1 MSAPH
6 LARRLGRALDRRSKE
21 EKFGVPSCYL
31 KALAACVLGGL
42 ISPGLAKLGYYAPH
56 QYSHSTASSL
66 GALIVPLAIITV
78 LLATIVAALYYGFI
92 SAYSSARDMVET
104 VVSVQKLIKDHVARR
119 RDHLLPR
126 GGGWVTLAAIL
137 LLPSSIRDDEIATAR
152 DVLMH
157 ETDESSSRH
166 VTRVVAH
173 LIWGLVRDGVRERR
187 RFLTGSISG
196 VLAAFTV
203 VPGIQSLLGLHF
215 GVWVGT
221 VLVVVLLLVG
231 GLIGG
236 WAGGL
241 GERRVP

>member
-1 MSAPH
+1 MRAPH
-6 LARRLGRALDRRSKE
+6 VARRFERALDRRSRE
-21 EKFGVPSCYL
+21 EKFGVPVCYL
-31 KALAACVLGGL
+31 KALAACAFGGL
-42 ISPGLAKLGYYAPH
+42 ISPGLTRFGYYAPH
-56 QYSHSTASSL
+56 HHSHSADSSL
-66 GALIVPLAIITV
+66 GALVVSLAIITIM
-78 LLATIVAALYYGFI
+78 LATIVVALYYGLI
-92 SAYSSARDMVET
+92 SAYSSARDVVET
-104 VVSVQKLIKDHVARR
+104 VASVRKLLKDHTARR

-126 GGGWVTLAAIL
+126 GDSWVTIAAIL

-166 VTRVVAH
+166 VARVVAQ
-173 LIWGLVRDGVRERR
+173 LIWGLVRDGVRERH

-196 VLAAFTV
+196 VLGAFTV

-215 GVWVGT
+215 SVWLGAI
-221 VLVVVLLLVG
+221 LVVVLVVVG

>member
-1 MSAPH
+1 MRAPSI
-6 LARRLGRALDRRSKE
+6 ARRLGRALDRRSRG
-21 EKFGVPSCYL
+21 EKFGVPVCYL
-31 KALAACVLGGL
+31 KALVACTFGSL

-56 QYSHSTASSL
+56 HYSHSAASSL
-66 GALIVPLAIITV
+66 GALVVSLAIIAV
-78 LLATIVAALYYGFI
+78 MLATIVAALYYALI
-92 SAYSSARDMVET
+92 SAYSSARDTAET
-104 VVSVQKLIKDHVARR
+104 VASVRRLLKDRAARR

-126 GGGWVTLAAIL
+126 GDGWVTIAAVL
-137 LLPSSIRDDEIATAR
+137 LLPSSILTDAIETAR

-157 ETDESSSRH
+157 EADESSSRH
-166 VTRVVAH
+166 VVRVVVR

-196 VLAAFTV
+196 VLGAFTI

-215 GVWVGT
+215 SVWLGAM
-221 VLVVVLLLVG
+221 LVVVLVVVG

-236 WAGGL
+236 WTGSL